1 MEKSRIQTTR
11 LARFVCQLKE
21 HNLHVIV
28 CVLPQPD
35 PVVYQ
40 HETKALEIFKEVYL
54 SRKKEL
60 KTQVSYAVLLCNVC
74 DCVYWKDYGHPCTTP
89 ITNSPQP
96 LTAIWS
102 FQNVCTGLTSQ
113 QFLDLFQ
120 C

>member
-40 HETKALEIFKEVYL
+40 HETKALEIFKEIYL
-54 SRKKEL
+54 
-60 KTQVSYAVLLCNVC
+60 
-74 DCVYWKDYGHPCTTP
+74 
-89 ITNSPQP
+89 
-96 LTAIWS
+96 
-102 FQNVCTGLTSQ
+102 
-113 QFLDLFQ
+113 
-120 C
+120 